1 MRTIEEMQSEL
12 RAMALELEQLKQ
24 TKESDNLTA
33 DFRQISANASRYPIK
48 PHPLEGFDEHAKK
61 CYVTLLLTV
70 ARFESDTLSD
80 NLLLAHRIAFGMEYL
95 HKGEELQE
103 EFNTAQTLT
112 FAQLD
117 EITALFKDNDERLML
132 ILECLLTAGVFA
144 SGRQEAMEYIA
155 QLAVLLNVGKE
166 ELVFLS
172 NMAAVILT
180 GDPAQYKCKIYNE
193 YGKMFDCYLSS
204 IIPAME
210 IIYAKRL
217 PILSSKYSWQKVTIK
232 NTSANSIL
240 IENKFIGS
248 FVDDLIENTTIK
260 VKCEKLILLYKF
272 DFSRHSSEH
281 DNKPIGVSYHY
292 LNGRKID
299 ILDFWVDNGGRIY
312 LDYVYGYSE
321 CSGVKYCGDTY
332 MTKNEH
338 EMPLIPEVAEFL
350 SNGGTKS

>member
-1 MRTIEEMQSEL
+1 MRTIEEIQSEL

-61 CYVTLLLTV
+61 CYITLLLTV

-80 NLLLAHRIAFGMEYL
+80 SLLLAHRIAFGMEYL

-132 ILECLLTAGVFA
+132 ILECLLTAGVFT

-172 NMAAVILT
+172 NMAGVILT
-180 GDPAQYKCKIYNE
+180 GDIKNYKCKVKNE
-193 YGKMFDCYLSS
+193 YEIFNVYL
-204 IIPAME
+204 
-210 IIYAKRL
+210 K
-217 PILSSKYSWQKVTIK
+217 
-232 NTSANSIL
+232 
-240 IENKFIGS
+240 
-248 FVDDLIENTTIK
+248 D
-260 VKCEKLILLYKF
+260 
-272 DFSRHSSEH
+272 
-281 DNKPIGVSYHY
+281 
-292 LNGRKID
+292 ID
-299 ILDFWVDNGGRIY
+299 IPIKLFSWNFERIHD
-312 LDYVYGYSE
+312 LKHGAGATLKTVTCS
-321 CSGVKYCGDTY
+321 CSG
-332 MTKNEH
+332 N
-338 EMPLIPEVAEFL
+338 EFL
-350 SNGGTKS
+350 LHLEYLAWYGPVNATHVFEETDNFIIKLHNYNAYKNRDSKALYNKDYITGFPVGVKSSLLCPKSFMEEYYNKNSDIDSYYV